1 MRDVQVTPSGLVI
14 TRLPD
19 PVVLTA
25 TKSPFPYV
33 TLDQLL
39 SDAEVREVHLLPVAF
54 ASAIDC
60 VVILIEEA
68 EGVDVPAELVAVTVN
83 V

>member
-1 MRDVQVTPSGLVI
+1 M
-14 TRLPD
+14 
-19 PVVLTA
+19 
-25 TKSPFPYV
+25 
-33 TLDQLL
+33 
-39 SDAEVREVHLLPVAF
+39 REVHLLPVAF

-68 EGVDVPAELVAVTVN
+68 EGVDVPAELVAVMVN

>member
-1 MRDVQVTPSGLVI
+1 MREVQVTPSGLVI

-39 SDAEVREVHLLPVAF
+39 SDAEVREVQVTP
-54 ASAIDC
+54 S
-60 VVILIEEA
+60 
-68 EGVDVPAELVAVTVN
+68 ELVITRLPDPVVLTATN
-83 V
+83 NPFP